1 MSRKSLLWII
11 FIAWLQLVGHAA
23 PALAVS
29 DAQADEFMRK
39 SGLWQQLA
47 EVEAGVQ
54 QGITQSD
61 TELRRLNDEQLQRL
75 RDAARAAYGAERLR
89 TAMRTELAV
98 SLPAV
103 ETEQALQ
110 FLTTDLGKRVA
121 ALEEAAATPENSDHI
136 EMIAADAA
144 AALEPARKQL
154 IERMVKATRVAE
166 VAASIMIN
174 QQMGVMRGFAV
185 YAGHPDSASKEDEK
199 AQLNR
204 YRDQMIALLGP
215 RMVAHSAVIYGPLS
229 DEDLAKYVAFLE
241 SPAGVKTSNAVGAA
255 LDKVLGVAAF
265 ELGRR
270 IGDAIKPPDPSAT
283 RT

>member
-11 FIAWLQLVGHAA
+11 FIAWLQLLGHA
-23 PALAVS
+23 PSALAVA

-75 RDAARAAYGAERLR
+75 RDAARTAYGAERLR
-89 TAMRTELAV
+89 TAMRTELAI

-103 ETEQALQ
+103 ETEEALQ
-110 FLTTDLGKRVA
+110 FLATDLGKRVA
-121 ALEEAAATPENSDHI
+121 ALEEAAATPENSNHI

-144 AALEPARKQL
+144 ATLEPTRKQL

-229 DEDLAKYVAFLE
+229 DDDLAKYVAFLE

>member
-23 PALAVS
+23 PTLAVS

-121 ALEEAAATPENSDHI
+121 ALEEAAATPENSGHI

-185 YAGHPDSASKEDEK
+185 YAGHPDSASKEDEN

-241 SPAGVKTSNAVGAA
+241 SPAGVKTSIAVGAA

>member
-11 FIAWLQLVGHAA
+11 VIAWLQLVGHAA
-23 PALAVS
+23 SALAVT

-61 TELRRLNDEQLQRL
+61 TEIRRLNDEQLQRL

-110 FLTTDLGKRVA
+110 FLTTDLGRQVA

-144 AALEPARKQL
+144 AALEPARKAL

-166 VAASIMIN
+166 VAASIMIS

-241 SPAGVKTSNAVGAA
+241 SPAGVKTSNAVGDA

-270 IGDAIKPPDPSAT
+270 IGDAIKTPDPSAT